1 MEEIQAAVE
10 IVKVPL
16 QVGTQA
22 IEVAA
27 RVTESSVQTM
37 MALAKFV
44 VQLKKQLEK
53 ECLYG
58 ETELRNLVTETQG
71 DLQVYQFPEDKMSEV
86 KEVFD
91 KLAIRYAPA
100 EDLNAGDGMSELF
113 FPTNN
118 LKRAM
123 LAIQKL
129 EAMGINTRVMSKE
142 DYINNADEEHQKEMQ
157 DAVDALGGG
166 DVQSTQMTQ
175 EPGQMKPEMEQ
186 MKQRLVYD
194 ELIKDKNMQ
203 LFTVNKNLI
212 VDENEQ
218 YYVSRIP
225 RTEQFVQFRK
235 DMCFIKDN
243 GNTFC
248 FFEKK
253 NADVSV
259 LSRTGDVIDSIPVWK
274 LYNLHYDS
282 SWKKNHAKNQ
292 AMNQVMGN
300 KHI

>member
-86 KEVFD
+86 KDVFD

-118 LKRAM
+118 LKRVM

-253 NADVSV
+253 NSDVSV

-292 AMNQVMGN
+292 AMNQAMGN

>member
-86 KEVFD
+86 KDVFD